1 MESVLLV
8 YDVVRPLVKLVLSLV
23 ERVVTVDIVPVSSE
37 LLVCFK
43 LFSEYFLGFVVLS
56 GCFGLGDDTVSGVR
70 KLSKKDKQWKT
81 KKVGRIL

>member
-43 LFSEYFLGFVVLS
+43 LFSEYFLGFVVS
-56 GCFGLGDDTVSGVR
+56 GCFGLGEDTVSGVR